1 MKLYMGTDR
10 MYDQSIEMNP
20 GEWMDFIYRIN
31 NDPNGHKLVNK
42 DNVHKLIIVY
52 HYNSRVRRSY
62 QVKPFKWFV
71 NNKIRNKI
79 VHNYE

>member
-1 MKLYMGTDR
+1 MGTDR
-10 MYDQSIEMNP
+10 MYDKLELGLEMNP
-20 GEWMDFIYRIN
+20 GEWMEFIERIN

-42 DNVHKLIIVY
+42 DNVHKLIIVFNL
-52 HYNSRVRRSY
+52 YNCRVRRSY